1 LLCIWEKRN
10 AYRVLTEKPKEKP
23 NEKHYLEDIGI
34 YGKIILKRVSNE
46 WFGKM

>member
-10 AYRVLTEKPKEKP
+10 AYRVLTEKP